1 MKQPIFTFNE
11 TQKYIIDDNLAVIY
25 DAQNETELL
34 NWLVTPPD
42 KTYLR
47 VNTDKTTR
55 QELIEE
61 IKNVCGKEVLVQCY
75 EFLDDVVVI
84 TTDDTAGQNLN
95 DDAIPTEFNIVV
107 GSGCA
112 ASVLRGAEVF
122 APGVLGSSPG
132 LSKGDQVSVFAD
144 LNNELL
150 KGATKFNIEGYLKIG
165 IGTAEL
171 SRSDLFKLGIQS
183 GVAVKMTRV
192 GSSFLPSQGC
202 LSKLP
207 QSTCPRVNDFI
218 LEHVQGKYLMQ
229 NLPSILT
236 VHQLDILDESAK
248 KDAKYKCL
256 DMCAAPGGKTTH
268 IASLLGKQGLVLAFD
283 KSMAKIQQINNMA
296 KRFQLQDRID
306 AQVQDATKVDLDTY
320 GTFDK
325 ILLDA
330 PCSALGQRPMLCQK
344 SQVKELKSFPK
355 LQKKLFDKAFQL
367 LKPQGVLVYS
377 TCTITLDENENLV
390 KWALEKFK
398 NHLKLVPTFPILG
411 LPGFGLGD
419 EAIKVQRFGP
429 GNQDSTIG
437 YFLAKFQK
445 I

>member
-1 MKQPIFTFNE
+1 MKEPIFAFND

-25 DAQNETELL
+25 DAQNKSELL
-34 NWLVTPPD
+34 NWLVTPPE

-47 VNTDKTTR
+47 VNAEKTTR
-55 QELIEE
+55 QDLIDE
-61 IKNVCGKEVLVQCY
+61 IKSVCGKEVLVQCH
-75 EFLDDVVVI
+75 ELLDDVVVI
-84 TTDDTAGQNLN
+84 TTDAAAAGQNEQE
-95 DDAIPTEFNIVV
+95 DVQTEFNIVV

-122 APGVLGSSPG
+122 APGVIGSSPG
-132 LSKGDQVSVFAD
+132 LSKGDKVSVFAD

-150 KGATKFNIEGYLKIG
+150 KGATKFNIEDYLKIG
-165 IGTAEL
+165 VGTAEL
-171 SRSDLFKLGIQS
+171 GRSDLFKLGIQS
-183 GVAVKMTRV
+183 GVAVKMSRVV
-192 GSSFLPSQGC
+192 GSF
-202 LSKLP
+202 LP

-218 LEHVQGKYLMQ
+218 LGHLQEKYLMQ

-236 VHQLDILDESAK
+236 VHQLDISGQ
-248 KDAKYKCL
+248 DAKCL

-268 IASLLGKQGLVLAFD
+268 IASLLGKQGVVIAFD

-296 KRFQLQDRID
+296 KRFKLQDRID

-320 GTFDK
+320 GNTFEK

-344 SQVKELKSFPK
+344 NQVKELKSFPK

-398 NHLKLVPTFPILG
+398 NQLVLCPTFPILG

>member
-1 MKQPIFTFNE
+1 MKEPIFAFND

-25 DAQNETELL
+25 DTQHKSELL
-34 NWLVTPPD
+34 NWLVTPPE

-47 VNTDKTTR
+47 VNVEKTTR
-55 QELIEE
+55 RDLIDE
-61 IKNVCGKEVLVQCY
+61 IKSVCGEEVLVQCH
-75 EFLDDVVVI
+75 ELLDDVVVI
-84 TTDDTAGQNLN
+84 TTAAAGQNEQK
-95 DDAIPTEFNIVV
+95 DVQTEFNIVV

-122 APGVLGSSPG
+122 APGVIGSSPG
-132 LSKGDQVSVFAD
+132 LSKGDRVSVFAD

-150 KGATKFNIEGYLKIG
+150 KGATKFNIEDYLKIG
-165 IGTAEL
+165 VGTAEI

-183 GVAVKMTRV
+183 GVAVKMSWVR
-192 GSSFLPSQGC
+192 SFLPPQGS
-202 LSKLP
+202 LLTP
-207 QSTCPRVNDFI
+207 QSKCPRLNDFI
-218 LEHVQGKYLMQ
+218 LGHIQEKYLMQ

-236 VHQLDILDESAK
+236 VHQLNIIA
-248 KDAKYKCL
+248 KDAKCL

-268 IASLLGKQGLVLAFD
+268 IASLLGKQGLVIAFD

-296 KRFQLQDRID
+296 KRFNLQDRID
-306 AQVQDATKVDLDTY
+306 AQVQDAIKVDLDTH
-320 GTFDK
+320 GTFEK

-344 SQVKELKSFPK
+344 NHVKELKSFPK

-398 NHLKLVPTFPILG
+398 NQLVLCPTFPILG